1 MTGCSFT
8 GSPPLVIKLLS
19 GNRFMT
25 FKEEYMAP
33 EVVSLELFPELPLA
47 YSGNGETEDIDAQS
61 DWKGGWS

>member
-1 MTGCSFT
+1 
-8 GSPPLVIKLLS
+8 
-19 GNRFMT
+19 MT

-61 DWKGGWS
+61 NWEGGWL